1 MGLVDGEP
9 KPKGITTQPEH
20 RRIDGPKR
28 GRHDDQ
34 EKPWVKEKGLTKI
47 EMDEMTRTAGAAATE
62 TGQPSHPHK
71 NALGQLEAG

>member
-9 KPKGITTQPEH
+9 KPKGITTYPEH

-47 EMDEMTRTAGAAATE
+47 EMDEMTRTAGATAAE
-62 TGQPSHPHK
+62 TGQPRELMK
-71 NALGQLEAG
+71 DAFGQL